1 MGGLFFLSFFL
12 FLSSHLLLN
21 RLIDTREKFEN
32 SLRRHNH
39 VGLMHALLD
48 ALAKAGKLEEAKQGA
63 RRVMQERLEASKEK
77 DMSDD

>member
-1 MGGLFFLSFFL
+1 MRGPFF

-21 RLIDTREKFEN
+21 GLTREKFEN

-63 RRVMQERLEASKEK
+63 RRVMQERLEATKGK